1 MCYIKERARLR
12 LVVQGQ
18 AERNVVTKT
27 KKQYLSK
34 CKVLTNILNKDEDI
48 RKEALVTNEDGEATK
63 HTGEAKDI
71 YVIQPG

>member
-27 KKQYLSK
+27 KKQYLRYVKYSPI
-34 CKVLTNILNKDEDI
+34 ILNKDEDI

>member
-1 MCYIKERARLR
+1 VITVLKVLLLATGVNIQHQLSSHKDE
-12 LVVQGQ
+12 
-18 AERNVVTKT
+18 KT
-27 KKQYLSK
+27 VSSK

>member
-1 MCYIKERARLR
+1 MCYIKERARLSF
-12 LVVQGQ
+12 VVQGQ

-27 KKQYLSK
+27 KKQYLRYVKYSPI
-34 CKVLTNILNKDEDI
+34 ILNKDEDI